1 MTPAAS
7 PTAGSSIARGAAWM
21 VLFKVLDRSIGLV
34 STLVLARLLT
44 PADFGL
50 VAMATAVVALVEL
63 MSAFGFDVALIQR
76 RDLTRA
82 HYDTAWTF
90 NVILGVGIGVVIA
103 ALAIP
108 ASEFY
113 REPRLAAIMPVLA
126 LSSAVLGC
134 ENVGTVDFRKS
145 MNFRREFY
153 FLLGKRLAAFIVT
166 MALAFTLRTY
176 WALVAGIFTGKILAV
191 VLSYMVHAYRPR
203 LSLAASRDL
212 LSFSK
217 WLFLTNMVTFMTNRS
232 GDLILGRTLGA
243 ASVGMYSVAYEI
255 SILPSTELVAPLNRA
270 ALPGYSQI
278 ATDHARL
285 RAAFLSVIGMIA
297 LLVVPVGVG
306 LAAVASPAVHLLL
319 GPQWTA
325 AIPLIEVLAVIG
337 ALVAL
342 QSNTNQVLFALGKP
356 RLVLL
361 VNGAGVLFLVPL
373 IYFNSVRIGLTG
385 IAWAYVAQS
394 IVTFP
399 LLHFVFFRASGTRFA
414 DYLATVWRPLVASAI
429 MGAIVTELRS
439 LLDAQAVAPVATLAT
454 CVAAGA
460 IVYVAV
466 VLALWHACRRP
477 AGAERSALNMLQR
490 RRPP

>member
-1 MTPAAS
+1 MTPAAA
-7 PTAGSSIARGAAWM
+7 PTAGNSIARGAAWM
-21 VLFKVLDRSIGLV
+21 VLFKVLDRSVGLV

-50 VAMATAVVALVEL
+50 VAMATAVIALVEL

-76 RDLTRA
+76 RDVTRV

-90 NVILGVGIGVVIA
+90 NVILGVCIGVLIA
-103 ALAIP
+103 VLAIP

-113 REPRLAAIMPVLA
+113 REPRLALIMPVLA
-126 LSSAVLGC
+126 LSSAVLGF

-153 FLLGKRLAAFIVT
+153 FLLGKRLAAFAVT
-166 MALAFTLRTY
+166 MVLAFTLRTY
-176 WALVAGIFTGKILAV
+176 WALVAGIFTGKVLAV
-191 VLSYMVHAYRPR
+191 LISYAAHAYRPR

-243 ASVGMYSVAYEI
+243 AAVGVYSISYEI
-255 SILPSTELVAPLNRA
+255 STLPSTELVAPLNRA

-278 ATDHARL
+278 ASDHARL

-297 LLVVPVGVG
+297 LLVVPVGAG

-319 GPQWTA
+319 GPQWVA

-337 ALVAL
+337 TLVAL

-361 VNGAGVLFLVPL
+361 VNGAGVLFLVPM
-373 IYFNSVRIGLTG
+373 IYFASVRFGLPG

-394 IVTFP
+394 AVTFP
-399 LLHFVFFRASGTRFA
+399 LLHVVFFRASGTRFR
-414 DYLATVWRPLVASAI
+414 DYLATVWRPLVAAVLMWGVVS
-429 MGAIVTELRS
+429 ELRV
-439 LLDAQAVAPVATLAT
+439 LLEGRTGTPVLELAA
-454 CVAAGA
+454 CIAAGA
-460 IVYVAV
+460 ILYIVV
-466 VLALWHACRRP
+466 VLALWQACGRP
-477 AGAERSALNMLQR
+477 AGAERSALQLLR
-490 RRPP
+490 RRTA

>member
-1 MTPAAS
+1 MTPAAA

-21 VLFKVLDRSIGLV
+21 VLFKVLDRSVGLV

-76 RDLTRA
+76 RDVTRA

-90 NVILGVGIGVVIA
+90 NVILGVGIGVLIA

-113 REPRLAAIMPVLA
+113 REPRLALIMPVLA
-126 LSSAVLGC
+126 LSSAILGF
-134 ENVGTVDFRKS
+134 ENVGTVEFRKS
-145 MNFRREFY
+145 MNFRREFR
-153 FLLGKRLAAFIVT
+153 FLLGKRLASFAVT

-176 WALVAGIFTGKILAV
+176 WALVAGIFTGKVLAV
-191 VLSYMVHAYRPR
+191 IISYAVHAYRPR

-212 LSFSK
+212 LGFSK
-217 WLFLTNMVTFMTNRS
+217 WLFLTNMVTFMSNRS

-243 ASVGMYSVAYEI
+243 ASVGTYSIAFEI
-255 SILPSTELVAPLNRA
+255 STLPSTELVAPLNRA

-278 ATDHARL
+278 ASDHARL

-297 LLVVPVGVG
+297 LLVVPVGAG

-319 GPQWTA
+319 GPQWVA

-337 ALVAL
+337 TLAAL

-361 VNGAGVLFLVPL
+361 VNGAGVVFLVPL
-373 IYFNSVRIGLTG
+373 IYFASLHLGLVGT
-385 IAWAYVAQS
+385 AWAYVAQS
-394 IVTFP
+394 AVTFP
-399 LLHFVFFRASGTRFA
+399 LLHTVFFRASGIRFA
-414 DYLATVWRPLVASAI
+414 HYLAAVWRPLVGSVLI
-429 MGAIVTELRS
+429 WGVVTALRTGLEARVGPLVEL
-439 LLDAQAVAPVATLAT
+439 VV
-454 CVAAGA
+454 CVAAGGA
-460 IVYVAV
+460 VYIAV
-466 VLALWHACRRP
+466 VLALWLASGRP
-477 AGAERSALNMLQR
+477 MGAEHTVLHMLKLKR
-490 RRPP
+490 GA